1 MVRLRERQLE
11 AERSTSSDD
20 EFGTASSQRQQR
32 KRRKRRIDTIDTISP
47 GKRRWFDSWQEWVE
61 DELQDADADD
71 EYHNMVGWESTT
83 THYAAVRGSTA
94 QNKEELFQRAIG
106 SMAHSDIVSDILG
119 YY

>member
-61 DELQDADADD
+61 DELQGGYD
-71 EYHNMVGWESTT
+71 EYHNMGWESTT
-83 THYAAVRGSTA
+83 THYAAVRRSTA

>member
-1 MVRLRERQLE
+1 MITGAKKKHNEQ
-11 AERSTSSDD
+11 A
-20 EFGTASSQRQQR
+20 QQA
-32 KRRKRRIDTIDTISP
+32 KKRRITIKFSSP

-61 DELQDADADD
+61 DELQDADADG
-71 EYHNMVGWESTT
+71 EYHNMGWESTT